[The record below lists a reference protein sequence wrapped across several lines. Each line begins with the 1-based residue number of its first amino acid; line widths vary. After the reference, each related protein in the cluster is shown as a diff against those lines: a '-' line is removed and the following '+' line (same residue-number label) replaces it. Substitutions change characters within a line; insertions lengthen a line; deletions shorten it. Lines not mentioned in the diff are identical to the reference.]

1 MEIFWYRER
10 IILLM
15 AGLFNLIGLTLA
27 YFFSPY
33 FLILCL
39 LVSINLTIY
48 SITGFCIMGSILFK
62 LGIKSQKE
70 CSL

>member
-15 AGLFNLIGLTLA
+15 EGLFNLIGLTLS

-48 SITGFCIMGSILFK
+48 SITGFCIMGTILFK

>member
-48 SITGFCIMGSILFK
+48 SITGFCIMGAILFK